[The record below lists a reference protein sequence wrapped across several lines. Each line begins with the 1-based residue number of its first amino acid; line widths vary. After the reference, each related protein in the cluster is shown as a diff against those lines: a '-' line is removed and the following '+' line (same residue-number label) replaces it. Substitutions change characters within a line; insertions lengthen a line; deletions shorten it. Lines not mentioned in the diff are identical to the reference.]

1 MEINNDSL
9 KEFRADF
16 SEAMKKLDE
25 KYDITIY
32 LGRITY
38 YRNHFQ
44 GTLTVD
50 NGSDPEKIA
59 ENRFDEEVRDYPETG
74 LRPGMYRQ
82 VFVGGNGRKYAALG
96 FRRNAKKYPISIID
110 IRTGERR
117 KATPNFVKE
126 ILNEKYMDNLAAMPE
141 DEDDD

>member
-1 MEINNDSL
+1 MEISNDSL

-16 SEAMKKLDE
+16 SEAMKKLEE

-59 ENRFDEEVRDYPETG
+59 ENRFDEEVLDYPETG

-96 FRRNAKKYPISIID
+96 FRRNAKKYPISMID

-117 KATPNFVKE
+117 KATPGFVKE
-126 ILNEKYMDNLAAMPE
+126 VLNEKYMDNLAAVPE